1 MESVIFV
8 SCFFIASVS
17 LMPIVGFSY
26 KICERLYKRS
36 LFAKSARQIQLFSA
50 VLLLFSAVL
59 FGADYCMQ
67 GILFGADAA
76 LAAGALWGIGL
87 KPLLLLACCM
97 AAVCL
102 LCFAAAKF
110 SKSVLLHGFAAAGGI
125 ILAVAFAKWINL
137 VAVSAVKTE
146 NAAAFSLYCLQFLG
160 YIFAVPDGAF
170 SANPYALLSSVQFFS
185 YLAVLFVF
193 LFMFLYALYFVCVLS
208 FVFRNAMDY
217 GRDYYVFMLNKYG
230 RAIFVFSLFAFLC
243 GLIVLLGFMLPFQ
256 PSFGEYLKHYGAG
269 ALYIRL
275 AFAVV
280 PVLYC
285 LCSLKL
291 KKNFCLA
298 AVPMQKKSNILVV
311 FVTDFAF
318 AACVF
323 FLVMHGI
330 MF

>member
-1 MESVIFV
+1 MEFV
-8 SCFFIASVS
+8 SFVACFFIAAVY

-50 VLLLFSAVL
+50 VLLFLTVVL
-59 FGADYCMQ
+59 FAADYSMQ
-67 GILFGADAA
+67 GILFRADAA
-76 LAAGALWGIGL
+76 LVPGMLWGIGL
-87 KPLLLLACCM
+87 SPLLLLACGTF
-97 AAVCL
+97 AVCL
-102 LCFAAAKF
+102 LCFAAVKI
-110 SKSVLLHGFAAAGGI
+110 SKSVLLHAAAAGGGI
-125 ILAVAFAKWINL
+125 VLAAALAKWINL
-137 VAVSAVKTE
+137 VAVSAVQTE
-146 NAAAFSLYCLQFLG
+146 HTGLFSGYCLQFLG
-160 YIFAVPDGAF
+160 YVFAAPDGAF
-170 SANPYALLSSVQFFS
+170 SANPYALFSSVQFFS

-230 RAIFVFSLFAFLC
+230 RAVFVFSLFAFLC
-243 GLIVLLGFMLPFQ
+243 GLILLLGFMLPFQ
-256 PSFGEYLKHYGAG
+256 PSMGEYLMAYGARAFYLQL
-269 ALYIRL
+269 AL
-275 AFAVV
+275 AGV

-285 LCSLKL
+285 LCSMKL

-311 FVTDFAF
+311 FVTDCFFGAYI
-318 AACVF
+318 F

-330 MF
+330 TF